1 MQHHLCK
8 WYCEINV
15 VVVDMRKTGEERKEK
30 EKGGE
35 PLVSRT
41 RDQEATSSGDEN
53 GRGASP
59 KFIYR
64 AGL

>member
-8 WYCEINV
+8 WYLEINV
-15 VVVDMRKTGEERKEK
+15 VVVDMRKTGEGRKEK
-30 EKGGE
+30 EKSGE
-35 PLVSRT
+35 PLVSRP
-41 RDQEATSSGDEN
+41 RDQEATSSEDEN

-64 AGL
+64 EGL

>member
-8 WYCEINV
+8 WYLEINV
-15 VVVDMRKTGEERKEK
+15 VVVDMRKTGEGRKEK

-35 PLVSRT
+35 PLVSRP
-41 RDQEATSSGDEN
+41 RDQEATSSEDEN

-64 AGL
+64 EGL